1 MSISCVT
8 YNHQNYIADALDS
21 ILNQKTNFNF
31 EILLHDDASSDNTK
45 MIVLKY
51 VEKYPE
57 IFNCIFQTENKFSK
71 GIKPRLNYLYPI
83 VRGRY
88 VALCDG
94 DDYWTDPYKLQK
106 QVDFMEKENLVLS
119 FHQGWL
125 IDKNKQ
131 LLKSLLTM
139 ANINWNFKSLLSDWP
154 MTSSIMF
161 DASILTKEFYQ
172 IITITWSGDQM
183 LMLLAADKGDC
194 GMLNEYMCNHILH
207 SKGLTESLN
216 KREWIL
222 NRIKSLIFLDKLTKY
237 RHHSDILSSLN
248 NLYYHFARVHSL
260 SFFEK
265 IKYIVKA
272 FINLIIYGSGDI
284 RIFLFNCKLALI
296 NITH

>member
-1 MSISCVT
+1 M
-8 YNHQNYIADALDS
+8 
-21 ILNQKTNFNF
+21 K
-31 EILLHDDASSDNTK
+31 
-45 MIVLKY
+45 
-51 VEKYPE
+51 
-57 IFNCIFQTENKFSK
+57 K
-71 GIKPRLNYLYPI
+71 G
-83 VRGRY
+83 
-88 VALCDG
+88 
-94 DDYWTDPYKLQK
+94 
-106 QVDFMEKENLVLS
+106 NLVLS
-119 FHQGWL
+119 FHQGWW
-125 IDKNKQ
+125 IDQNKKLQ
-131 LLKSLLTM
+131 KSQTTM
-139 ANINWNFKSLLSDWP
+139 SNINWNFKSLLTDWP
-154 MTSSIMF
+154 LTCSIMF

-183 LMLLAADKGDC
+183 LMLFAADKGDC

-216 KREWIL
+216 QREWIL